1 MKTYSNN
8 KPKVFESIG
17 DGGFR
22 YNYNIKEI
30 EVDRFDIIDNE
41 NETNIKQTQWEYDNV
56 IIYPPIDKDK
66 IIRAVI
72 VNTWDS
78 NYENKLVNDY
88 NAISLGLFSDKEA
101 NEKLERYRSFLN
113 QRKELKELIAQD
125 YQDYWIKTIFRHDKR
140 GF

>member
-1 MKTYSNN
+1 MKTYSYN
-8 KPKVFESIG
+8 KPEVFEPVG

-66 IIRAVI
+66 ITRAVI
-72 VNTWDS
+72 TNTWDS
-78 NYENKLVNDY
+78 DYENKLINDY
-88 NAISLGLFSDKEA
+88 NAIPLGVFSEQEA
-101 NEKLERYRSFLN
+101 NEKLERYRGFLN
-113 QRKELKELIAQD
+113 QRKKLKEMINQD
-125 YQDYWIKTIFRHDKR
+125 YQNYRINNNF
-140 GF
+140 